1 MRKDET
7 KGMHLAT
14 GLVSSQAQG
23 MSIGGES
30 GRGAGV
36 ARLGAGAQ
44 GDGEVESEVHCVA
57 HLGNNWAYSQEG
69 LERMHERVSKLAD
82 NATCCDAQSGSWKRC
97 WLCGK

>member
-1 MRKDET
+1 MRRRVRT
-7 KGMHLAT
+7 HLAT

-30 GRGAGV
+30 GRRAGV

-57 HLGNNWAYSQEG
+57 HLGNNCAYSQEG

>member
-23 MSIGGES
+23 MSIGGKS

-57 HLGNNWAYSQEG
+57 HLLDNWHILWRAWRECMKEFQ
-69 LERMHERVSKLAD
+69 
-82 NATCCDAQSGSWKRC
+82 N
-97 WLCGK
+97 